1 MHVYCSY
8 YIYFA
13 WRKKLL
19 FKYKCVIKFRQVIIL
34 SVFNSADQ
42 QFSYKCQEP
51 RCYVFIDTAVI
62 SAPRCCNDLA
72 FARHVSK
79 AAVLGSEVHTVWSS
93 RAGQGEMLQKCDHEE
108 EYLHASQGLSNT
120 SSLSWEQRH
129 QLCQGLE
136 LQQTK
141 PQKRANL
148 WALA

>member
-1 MHVYCSY
+1 MFIVVITFILHEEKIAFQIQMCYKIQTGNY
-8 YIYFA
+8 P
-13 WRKKLL
+13 
-19 FKYKCVIKFRQVIIL
+19 FKD
-34 SVFNSADQ
+34 VFNSADQ

-62 SAPRCCNDLA
+62 SAPRCGNDLA